1 MPGPRQPTDV
11 IKANGRKH
19 MTKAE
24 EAERRAAE
32 VTVPP
37 PKKAT
42 PPKWLGQC
50 FDDKTAKTLKA
61 EFRKIGKQLIDVGL
75 YTDLD
80 ADTLAQY
87 LVSRHQWE
95 LATQYAEKAMQT
107 GHEEDADTWGRIQ
120 NRYFSAARHCA
131 AEMGLSVSSRCK
143 LVIPSGLTG
152 SQAPPEED
160 EFTKALLAR
169 QRAAGSA

>member
-11 IKANGRKH
+11 VMANGRKH

-24 EAERRAAE
+24 EAERRAEE
-32 VTVPP
+32 VKVPP

-42 PPKWLGQC
+42 PPKWLGQG
-50 FDDKTAKTLKA
+50 FDDKTAKALKA
-61 EFRKIGKQLIDVGL
+61 EFRKLGRKLMDVGL

-95 LATQYAEKAMQT
+95 IATRHAEEALLS
-107 GHEEDADTWGRIQ
+107 GLGENADTWGKIQ

-143 LVIPSGLTG
+143 LVIPPGLTG
-152 SQAPPEED
+152 RQAPPEED
-160 EFTKALLAR
+160 EFTKALRAR
-169 QRAAGSA
+169 QRKAGSA

>member
-1 MPGPRQPTDV
+1 MSGPRQPTDIV
-11 IKANGRKH
+11 KANGRKH
-19 MTKAE
+19 LTKAE
-24 EAERRAAE
+24 EASRRAEE
-32 VTVPP
+32 VKIQPA
-37 PKKAT
+37 KKAS
-42 PPKWLGQC
+42 PPKWLGQG
-50 FDDKTAKTLKA
+50 FDDNTSKALKA

-95 LATQYAEKAMQT
+95 LATQYVEHAMTT
-107 GHEEDADTWGRIQ
+107 GHQEDTDVWGKIQ

-131 AEMGLSVSSRCK
+131 GEMGLSVSRRCK
-143 LVIPSGLTG
+143 LVIPAGIPG
-152 SQAPPEED
+152 SQDQQEED
-160 EFTKALLAR
+160 EFTRVLRAR

>member
-11 IKANGRKH
+11 VVANGRKH
-19 MTKAE
+19 LTKAE
-24 EAERRAAE
+24 EAERRAKEAK
-32 VTVPP
+32 VSP

-42 PPKWLGQC
+42 PPKWLGQG
-50 FDDKTAKTLKA
+50 FDDETSKALKA
-61 EFRKIGKQLIDVGL
+61 EFRKIGKRLVDVGL

-95 LATQYAEKAMQT
+95 LATQYAEKAILAACD
-107 GHEEDADTWGRIQ
+107 EDADTWGKIQ

-131 AEMGLSVSSRCK
+131 TEMGLSVSSRCK
-143 LVIPSGLTG
+143 LVIPPGLSG
-152 SQAPPEED
+152 SQAPTEED
-160 EFTKALLAR
+160 EFTKALRAR
-169 QRAAGSA
+169 QRAAGNA